1 VIEEERNMTYDDD
14 IVRSSRNI
22 TPSEQP
28 NQPDM
33 LSEINTNDGTFEIYQ
48 EENSS
53 ITTNNSKAANDERDK
68 IRRLIRE

>member
-1 VIEEERNMTYDDD
+1 MIEEERNMTYDDD

-48 EENSS
+48 RRRTHHQSLP
-53 ITTNNSKAANDERDK
+53 TTAKPQMTTEIK
-68 IRRLIRE
+68 LEG